1 MVDVGTKAPA
11 FTLQSDKGERVS
23 LVDFSGRRIV
33 LYFYPK
39 DATPG

>member
-1 MVDVGTKAPA
+1 MIEIGERAPT
-11 FTLQSDKGERVS
+11 FSLPSDSGERVS
-23 LVDFSGRRIV
+23 LQDFAGRKVV

>member
-1 MVDVGTKAPA
+1 MVEIGAKAPA
-11 FTLQSDKGERVS
+11 FTLQSDRDEPVS
-23 LVDFSGRRIV
+23 LEDFAGKRIV